1 MSLHA
6 PSRNVPILPPAA
18 TAAAAR
24 AALAAPDLDSHER
37 VWVVDGAALVGV
49 VPLPRLLTA
58 APETPLRDLADPPP
72 AAVEADTGAER
83 VALHALRQRLDA
95 VPVARDGA
103 FLGVVP
109 SHALLEV
116 LRREHVEDLHRLAGI
131 QREQDSTVRALEEPA
146 TRNALHRLP
155 WLVVGLF
162 GTLVAGGVMTGFEE
176 TLRADVAV
184 AFFVP
189 GIVYLADAVGTQTET
204 LVIRGLARSHLPL
217 WRVVLRE
224 MGTGALL
231 GAVLGALALPAV
243 WLGWG
248 DARLAAAVALSV
260 AVACATATTVG
271 MLLPWALSARGV
283 DPAYGSG
290 PLATIVQDVLSLVV
304 YLVVVRSIL

>member
-1 MSLHA
+1 MDL
-6 PSRNVPILPPAA
+6 LPPSTRLPKLPPDA
-18 TAAAAR
+18 TVGQAR
-24 AALAAPDLDSHER
+24 AALADPDLDSHER
-37 VWVVDGAALVGV
+37 VWLVDGTRLVGV
-49 VPLPRLLTA
+49 VPVYRLLDGPA
-58 APETPLRDLADPPP
+58 DAPLAPLAEAPPP
-72 AAVEADTGAER
+72 AIDVDTPAER
-83 VALHALRQRLDA
+83 VALHALQQGLDA
-95 VPVARDGA
+95 VPVVRGGV
-103 FLGVVP
+103 FVGVVP
-109 SHALLEV
+109 SHDLLEV
-116 LRREHVEDLHRLAGI
+116 LRREHVDDLHRMAGI

-155 WLVVGLF
+155 WLVVGLV
-162 GTLVAGGVMTGFEE
+162 GTMLAGTVMTGFEE
-176 TLRADVAV
+176 TLRRNVAV

-231 GAVLGALALPAV
+231 GVVLGGLALPAV

-248 DARLAAAVALSV
+248 DGRLAGAVAASV

-271 MLLPWALSARGV
+271 MVLPWALSARGV

-290 PLATIVQDVLSLVV
+290 PLATIVQDVLSLLV
-304 YLVVVRSIL
+304 YLAVVRAVL